1 MDVLDILTPELNA
14 NHISELKQRLR
25 SALKQAKI
33 NKSQFDP
40 RIVNLPLP
48 NDAVITYDNGARAY
62 KSDIYQGFIWR
73 NGVWYLDDVKFKE
86 ETIENSICDYNTGT
100 IYSNIVTSLVGLN
113 IDDTFYP
120 CIINGQRIFIH
131 ENWNDRCPIDVF
143 IFEPSSQQIFRSTA
157 SLCRTMTKKFE
168 YEDEKSM
175 KGIPISYM
183 PIKFK
188 N

>member
-14 NHISELKQRLR
+14 DHISELKHRLR
-25 SALKQAKI
+25 NALKQAKI

-48 NDAVITYDNGARAY
+48 NDAILTYENGARAY

-73 NGVWYLDDVKFKE
+73 NGVWYLDDVKFKADVVE
-86 ETIENSICDYNTGT
+86 SNIENYNTGT

-131 ENWNDRCPIDVF
+131 ENWNNWSPVDVLV
-143 IFEPSSQQIFRSTA
+143 FEPSSQQIFRSTA
-157 SLCRTMTKKFE
+157 SLCRLNTKKFE
-168 YEDEKSM
+168 YEDDKSM
-175 KGIPISYM
+175 VGIPIGSM